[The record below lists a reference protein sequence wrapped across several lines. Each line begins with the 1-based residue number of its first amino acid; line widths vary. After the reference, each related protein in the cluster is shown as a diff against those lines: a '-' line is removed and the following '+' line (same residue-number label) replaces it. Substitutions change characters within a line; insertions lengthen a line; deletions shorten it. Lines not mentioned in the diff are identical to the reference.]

1 MSSCAKFIH
10 SFIPLDKNLELLQD
24 CISDSF
30 VKALSL
36 IFYGNKLLCKN
47 YASTVCVKISNA
59 LLDWS

>member
-30 VKALSL
+30 VKASSL
-36 IFYGNKLLCKN
+36 IFYGNKLL
-47 YASTVCVKISNA
+47 
-59 LLDWS
+59 